1 MWHVKM
7 SWGPGL
13 ANATQIEYGA
23 PGMTGSLASDQVNQY
38 WHDGFLFPLTLMHP
52 AEAQTW
58 RGKLEQFDDR
68 YRHDP
73 SLHRP
78 FDDYLR
84 ANLHIVSTAAAEIAH
99 HPAIL
104 DAVESLIGPD
114 LLVWMV
120 ELIVK
125 PPNSEAMVSMHQ
137 DLTYWGLDGIDG
149 LVTAWVALSDV
160 TVANGAMTFVAG
172 SHRFGQV
179 DHADTFGE
187 NNLLS
192 RGQQVSFDHD
202 PHDEA
207 SVELAAGQVSLHH
220 GLTFHGSGPNQTE
233 VERVGLAIRYIEPEV
248 RQRVGARDYAMTVRG
263 ANHTGHLISVAP
275 PSRNCEPG
283 ALALFDEITE
293 AQAVALAVDAAG
305 ALGYTR

>member
-1 MWHVKM
+1 
-7 SWGPGL
+7 
-13 ANATQIEYGA
+13 
-23 PGMTGSLASDQVNQY
+23 MTGSLTDKQVDQY
-38 WHDGFLFPLTLMHP
+38 WRDGHLFPLPLMHQ

-58 RGKLEQFDDR
+58 RGKLEQFEDR
-68 YRHDP
+68 YSTEP
-73 SLHRP
+73 SLTQP
-78 FDDYLR
+78 FENYLR
-84 ANLHIVSTAAAEIAH
+84 ANMHIVSTAASEIAH

-125 PPNSEAMVSMHQ
+125 PPHSDAMLSMHQ

-160 TVANGAMTFVAG
+160 TVANGAMKFVTG

-179 DHADTFGE
+179 DHTDTFAE

-192 RGQQVSFDHD
+192 RGQRVDFEHD
-202 PHDEA
+202 PADEID
-207 SVELAAGQVSLHH
+207 VELVAGEVSLHH
-220 GLTFHGSGPNQTE
+220 GLMFHGSGPNHTSD
-233 VERVGLAIRYIEPEV
+233 ERAGLVIRYIEPEV

-263 ANHTGHLISVAP
+263 ANHTGNLISVAP
-275 PSRNCEPG
+275 PSRNCEAG
-283 ALALFDEITE
+283 ALALFDEITA
-293 AQAVALAVDAAG
+293 AQSVALAADAAG